1 MKKLSTNLSH
11 FYIQLATVLL
21 VGCNGYPLHKVC
33 EGDETMIVYKAETKS
48 DAKWGKYRYAITDK
62 TGRDGLMKTNSKLN
76 VGDTIY
82 VFLNSC

>member
-11 FYIQLATVLL
+11 FLYALLATVLL

-62 TGRDGLMKTNSKLN
+62 TGKGWTYETNSKLN
-76 VGDTIY
+76 VGDTIRI
-82 VFLNSC
+82 SK